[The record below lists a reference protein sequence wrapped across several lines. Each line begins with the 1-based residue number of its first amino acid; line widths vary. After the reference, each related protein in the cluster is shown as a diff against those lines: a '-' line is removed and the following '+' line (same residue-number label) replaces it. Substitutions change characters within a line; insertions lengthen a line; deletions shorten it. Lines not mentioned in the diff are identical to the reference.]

1 MRPEK
6 CERWSWHFG
15 VALATF
21 SGFVFTANNALTQY
35 FNIDAI
41 QILLMRSAAQV
52 VIVGL
57 VAKLSGVRDTII
69 HFSKIVLSYCVPI
82 LCCFLKYLKCRGG

>member
-15 VALATF
+15 VALATL

-41 QILLMRSAAQV
+41 QILLMRSVAQI
-52 VIVGL
+52 VIVGM
-57 VAKLSGVRDTII
+57 VAKLSGVRDKII
-69 HFSKIVLSYCVPI
+69 HFGKMAKSYFIPF
-82 LCCFLKYLKCRGG
+82 LCCFLKLLKCRGE